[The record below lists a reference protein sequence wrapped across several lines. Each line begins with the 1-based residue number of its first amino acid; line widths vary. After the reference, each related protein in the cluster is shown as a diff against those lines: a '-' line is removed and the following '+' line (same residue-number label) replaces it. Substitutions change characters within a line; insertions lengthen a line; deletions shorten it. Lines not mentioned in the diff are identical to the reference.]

1 MSSVDRWKSQT
12 LLLVAAA
19 IVAALMFVPYGYL
32 LVYPFRLFGTFIHE
46 VGHAVAAV
54 ATGGYVESMVVQFDT
69 SGYVK
74 SGGGIRVIV
83 ASAGYLASVAV
94 GAALLF
100 AGRRRRWAR
109 TTLLVTGVA
118 TIGATAVFAGYG
130 GATASLFAFLIL
142 AAGIGLFVIGN
153 RKASA
158 AKSRRAYAV
167 LGTAALVGAAVFM
180 WLIGGLLTAV
190 VGLVTGGAILMVA
203 LYAKPL
209 IQHLTVL
216 FLGVQISLDGLNSIQ
231 VLWNITGQGHE
242 HNDAATM
249 ADLTGLPAG
258 FWAISWGLMGLAVI
272 GAAFWSFWRSED

>member
-54 ATGGYVESMVVQFDT
+54 ATGGYVESMVVNFDT

-74 SGGGIRVIV
+74 SGGGVRVIV

-100 AGRRRRWAR
+100 AGRRRQWAR
-109 TTLLVTGVA
+109 NTLIVTGVA

-142 AAGIGLFVIGN
+142 AAGIALFVIGN
-153 RKASA
+153 RRSTN
-158 AKSRRAYAV
+158 AKGRRVYAI
-167 LGTAALVGAAVFM
+167 LGTAALAGAAVFM

-190 VGLVTGGAILMVA
+190 IGLVMGAAILMVA
-203 LYAKPL
+203 FYASRL

-231 VLWNITGQGHE
+231 VLWNITSQGHG

-249 ADLTGLPAG
+249 AELTGLPAG
-258 FWAISWGLMGLAVI
+258 FWAVSWGLMGLAVI
-272 GAAFWSFWRSED
+272 GAAFWSFWRSDE